1 MIAVNLNGERRSLDD
16 GTTVAGVVA
25 KLRRGPSGVA
35 VAINGDVVPRSQWAA
50 TTLRPDDRVEVLTA
64 AQGG

>member
-1 MIAVNLNGERRSLDD
+1 VIDVTLNGVRRTLDD
-16 GTTVAGVVA
+16 GTTVDVVVA
-25 KLRRGPSGVA
+25 GLDRGRAGMA

-50 TTLRPDDRVEVLTA
+50 TTLRADDRVEVLAA

>member
-1 MIAVNLNGERRSLDD
+1 MIEVTLNGEPRSLHH
-16 GTTVAGVVA
+16 GTTVDVVVA
-25 KLRRGPSGVA
+25 ELDRGPAGVA

-50 TTLRPDDRVEVLTA
+50 TMLRANDRVEVLAA